1 MSATVAATPI
11 LAISGPSG
19 VGKTTLLVKLIPA
32 LLARGIRVAAL
43 KHSGHP
49 HTFDRPRKDSA
60 RLRRAGAIAVV
71 VQGPVELAYFGP
83 PVRGLRALA
92 RLLPPADLILA
103 EGFKTEAIP
112 RLEVHRGAVGA
123 PFLCARD
130 PRVVAVV
137 SDEPPPRR
145 VPWFTARD
153 VDALAEFVASFALAG
168 RRGPRSRSGGRA
180 RGRALASG
188 GPHGHRWDREAGPA
202 THRRALDLSAPT
214 GAPETSMAKTRSSS
228 SSRGTSQSRTG
239 QARAGAGRVGTS
251 TVREAGRKGGR
262 RTLERRG
269 PEFYSRIGRKGG
281 KSSGGSRRAAARAG
295 RGAGGRGGGKRTR

>member
-1 MSATVAATPI
+1 MSATTPI

-153 VDALAEFVASFALAG
+153 VDALAEFVASFALT
-168 RRGPRSRSGGRA
+168 GGRA

-188 GPHGHRWDREAGPA
+188 GPHGHHWDREAGP
-202 THRRALDLSAPT
+202 S
-214 GAPETSMAKTRSSS
+214 PETSMARTRSSS
-228 SSRGTSQSRTG
+228 SSRGTSRSRTG
-239 QARAGAGRVGTS
+239 QARAGTRRVGTS

-295 RGAGGRGGGKRTR
+295 RGGSGSGGTRRGGGRGEK

>member
-1 MSATVAATPI
+1 MSPATPI

-145 VPWFTARD
+145 VPWFTTRD
-153 VDALAEFVASFALAG
+153 VDALAEFVASFALT
-168 RRGPRSRSGGRA
+168 GGRA
-180 RGRALASG
+180 RGRALASR
-188 GPHGHRWDREAGPA
+188 GPHGHRWDREAGP
-202 THRRALDLSAPT
+202 S
-214 GAPETSMAKTRSSS
+214 PETSMARTRSSS
-228 SSRGTSQSRTG
+228 SSRGTSSSSRGTSRSSTG

-295 RGAGGRGGGKRTR
+295 RGGSASASGRKRTR

>member
-112 RLEVHRGAVGA
+112 RLAGAALRRASRTRTRSRLRHARLRGTRRRAQIERA
-123 PFLCARD
+123 PMGRWPGL
-130 PRVVAVV
+130 PVPTVAMR
-137 SDEPPPRR
+137 PTRGKRAPPRS
-145 VPWFTARD
+145 P
-153 VDALAEFVASFALAG
+153 S
-168 RRGPRSRSGGRA
+168 
-180 RGRALASG
+180 
-188 GPHGHRWDREAGPA
+188 
-202 THRRALDLSAPT
+202 
-214 GAPETSMAKTRSSS
+214 
-228 SSRGTSQSRTG
+228 
-239 QARAGAGRVGTS
+239 
-251 TVREAGRKGGR
+251 
-262 RTLERRG
+262 
-269 PEFYSRIGRKGG
+269 
-281 KSSGGSRRAAARAG
+281 
-295 RGAGGRGGGKRTR
+295 